1 MHWKPAGFAETRLVR
16 PRRSAGTHS
25 VRRLSA
31 WRFTSRRLT
40 QTESQRQPP
49 APSRASHPTLHATKI
64 FHVEQPQR
72 SWLYLRCPLLERLRA
87 ALNRR
92 DIQVKCA
99 RISRLQGILLDSMSR
114 FAELLVV

>member
-1 MHWKPAGFAETRLVR
+1 MHWKPAGFAETCFVR
-16 PRRSAGTHS
+16 TRRSARTDS
-25 VRRLSA
+25 VRRLSR
-31 WRFTSRRLT
+31 WRFTSRPLT

-49 APSRASHPTLHATKI
+49 APSQESHPTLHATKI

-72 SWLYLRCPLLERLRA
+72 SWLYLRCPLLDRRREA
-87 ALNRR
+87 PNRR